1 MRAEDLKG
9 WLAAARRGEKER
21 ETATK
26 DGGGGGER
34 ELRNEAEGHWE
45 RVVELIQ
52 TAFRDGELAEEAT
65 WQAVV
70 LILKGKGDYRGIGL
84 MEVMLKVVA
93 AILNRRFTA
102 SITYHDF
109 LYGFRAGCGTGTAT
123 FDSKLSW

>member
-9 WLAAARRGEKER
+9 WLAAARRGEKDK

-26 DGGGGGER
+26 DGGRGGESER
-34 ELRNEAEGHWE
+34 RTEAEGHWE

-84 MEVMLKVVA
+84 VEVMEEV
-93 AILNRRFTA
+93 RWRFK
-102 SITYHDF
+102 I
-109 LYGFRAGCGTGTAT
+109 TAT
-123 FDSKLSW
+123 TFHITSTRPMPR